1 MEQQQAEQTEFIV
14 SLPNGAKHRFY
25 KIPLGELSQPRA
37 VQARQID
44 YFLEML
50 IQPNDI
56 SHTIKDV
63 LDILENEKS
72 EPDNLKARL
81 RAADKLKPL
90 QDKLAIP
97 DNILRCKISKAFA
110 VWALDGEP
118 VQLFDS
124 NWQSKKLDIIFA
136 SNEATAFFFG
146 RSGDFDEYRQYIYKR
161 YPNCFKKPDTGDKSD
176 RENYAERATY
186 VAALYNSY
194 LDEYN
199 LHNMLL
205 FFDAPHYI
213 DTVENGTMLGYYAT
227 ISARIAAN
235 EKLNSSIK
243 TPKT

>member
-14 SLPNGAKHRFY
+14 SLPNGANYRFY

-37 VQARQID
+37 VQAREID

-97 DNILRCKISKAFA
+97 DNILRCKISKAFV

-136 SNEATAFFFG
+136 SNEATAFFLG
-146 RSGDFDEYRQYIYKR
+146 EAEILTNIDNIST
-161 YPNCFKKPDTGDKSD
+161 NDTLIALNKQIQVI
-176 RENYAERATY
+176 RAIERIMPSVQHT
-186 VAALYNSY
+186 
-194 LDEYN
+194 
-199 LHNMLL
+199 
-205 FFDAPHYI
+205 
-213 DTVENGTMLGYYAT
+213 
-227 ISARIAAN
+227 
-235 EKLNSSIK
+235 
-243 TPKT
+243 